1 MTWKDK
7 KHVTWILFILIV
19 ISYCLVILSYQIQ
32 IKSLTGNYE
41 DRINE
46 LQSMVSVSNMIE
58 SSELQYDIYDNA
70 KDFLAYYYGISEDVS
85 QEFRRNKLESLMT
98 EQAMNHLDLDTYEN
112 MYGYESNIDNIHIY
126 IDEENATNTSV
137 TACIFFDENIKWPN
151 INVIT
156 NPKLWIGEFEF
167 DKVDNEWKVNQ
178 VISYQQLISEQEYNA
193 LNLDTNGMDYNDGSS
208 IESSLQEE
216 KEDEK

>member
-1 MTWKDK
+1 M
-7 KHVTWILFILIV
+7 TWILFILIV

>member
-1 MTWKDK
+1 MK
-7 KHVTWILFILIV
+7 WIIFILIV
-19 ISYCLVILSYQIQ
+19 ILYCLVILSYQIQ
-32 IKSLTGNYE
+32 IKSLTGKYE
-41 DRINE
+41 DQINE
-46 LQSMVSVSNMIE
+46 LQSMVSISNMIE

-98 EQAMNHLDLDTYEN
+98 EHAMNYLDLDTYEN

-151 INVIT
+151 INMIT
-156 NPKLWIGEFEF
+156 NSKLWIGEF
-167 DKVDNEWKVNQ
+167 DKVGNVWKVNQ

-193 LNLDTNGMDYNDGSS
+193 LNLDTNGMDSNDGSS
-208 IESSLQEE
+208 IEGSYQEE
-216 KEDEK
+216 KEDEKEDEK